1 MIFLQMALWTQ
12 QNGKLYLPP
21 PRPVAR
27 VLSTDEYVTNTNLF
41 FYAATDRL
49 LQVGH
54 PFFEVRNGR
63 GDTIEVP
70 KVSGNQYRV
79 LRISLPDPNKFA
91 LVDPTIYN
99 ADHERLVWRLRG
111 LEIGRGGPLG
121 VATTGNPLFNKYG
134 DTENPNKYPAKEGDE
149 NRQNVS
155 LDPKQIQLFMV
166 GCAPPIGAHWDIA
179 EFCENHRG
187 TPGECPPIQL
197 INSIIQDGE
206 MCDIGFGACNFK
218 KLQQDRSGVP
228 LDIVESICKYPD
240 FLKMSKDMYGDELF
254 FYGRREQL
262 YVRHNFSRAGTIGD
276 TLPLPTPE
284 TAYYRSPKTDDDN
297 LLQKNVASHIYCA
310 IPSGS
315 LTSSDSQLFNRPYWL
330 QNAQGANN
338 GICWGNQLFL
348 TYVDN
353 TRNTNFT
360 ISVYTG
366 DNAGDPV
373 PRDYTYKASNFKQY
387 LRHVEE
393 LEVEFIFQLCKV
405 TLDADILA
413 HINVMNPSIL
423 EEWQLAFVPPAP
435 QSIEDQYRFITSMA
449 TKCPTQNAGDEKVDP
464 YKKYT
469 FWNINLTEKFSTDL
483 NQFPLGRRFLY
494 QSGLLRTKRVR
505 AESKTTKSA
514 KRKRT
519 K

>member
-1 MIFLQMALWTQ
+1 MALWTQ

-54 PFFEVRNGR
+54 PYFEVRNGQ
-63 GDTIEVP
+63 GDKVDVP

-79 LRISLPDPNKFA
+79 LRVTLPDPNKFA

-134 DTENPNKYPAKEGDE
+134 DTENPNRYPAKEAEE
-149 NRQNVS
+149 NRQSVS
-155 LDPKQIQLFMV
+155 LDPKQTQLFMV

-179 EFCENHRG
+179 EFCKDHRG
-187 TPGECPPIQL
+187 QPGECPPIQL
-197 INSIIQDGE
+197 INSIIQDGD

-218 KLQQDRSGVP
+218 QLQKDRSGVP
-228 LDIVESICKYPD
+228 LDIVESTCKYPD

-262 YVRHNFSRAGTIGD
+262 YVRHNFSRAGTVGD
-276 TLPLPTPE
+276 SIPLPDQE
-284 TAYYRSPKTDDDN
+284 TAFYRNPNTANNDLPQN
-297 LLQKNVASHIYCA
+297 TLASHIYCA

-366 DNAGDPV
+366 NEAGAAV
-373 PRDYTYKASNFKQY
+373 PPNYTYKASDFKQY

-413 HINVMNPSIL
+413 HINVMNSSIL
-423 EEWQLAFVPPAP
+423 DEWQLAFVPPAP

-449 TKCPTQNAGDEKVDP
+449 TKCPVPNAGEENVDP
-464 YKKYT
+464 YSKYS

-494 QSGLLRTKRVR
+494 QSGLLRQKRVR
-505 AESKTTKSA
+505 TESPATKKV